1 MTRYTF
7 TEFIKNLCYLRW
19 EPVHSNGKT
28 LRWEPV
34 HINGKHWDGN
44 QYTAMENTVIERNK
58 EEEKIKVKTHHAKCV
73 NCESTEH
80 AMTCVLIVSNSLTLS
95 LNAMISVGHTNVL
108 KKIKINIIKR
118 NV

>member
-1 MTRYTF
+1 MLPDMGTSTQQW
-7 TEFIKNLCYLRW
+7 K
-19 EPVHSNGKT
+19 
-28 LRWEPV
+28 
-34 HINGKHWDGN
+34 
-44 QYTAMENTVIERNK
+44 NTVIERNK
-58 EEEKIKVKTHHAKCV
+58 EEEKIKVKTHHAKWV

-108 KKIKINIIKR
+108 KKIKIKIIKR

>member
-1 MTRYTF
+1 MGTS
-7 TEFIKNLCYLRW
+7 IQQWK
-19 EPVHSNGKT
+19 
-28 LRWEPV
+28 
-34 HINGKHWDGN
+34 
-44 QYTAMENTVIERNK
+44 NTVIERNK
-58 EEEKIKVKTHHAKCV
+58 EEQIKVKTHHAKWV

-108 KKIKINIIKR
+108 KKIKIKIIKR

>member
-1 MTRYTF
+1 MLPEMGTSTQQW
-7 TEFIKNLCYLRW
+7 K
-19 EPVHSNGKT
+19 
-28 LRWEPV
+28 
-34 HINGKHWDGN
+34 
-44 QYTAMENTVIERNK
+44 NTVIERNK
-58 EEEKIKVKTHHAKCV
+58 EEEQIKVKTHHAKWV

-108 KKIKINIIKR
+108 KKIKIKIIKR

>member
-1 MTRYTF
+1 MLPEMGTSTQQW
-7 TEFIKNLCYLRW
+7 K
-19 EPVHSNGKT
+19 
-28 LRWEPV
+28 
-34 HINGKHWDGN
+34 
-44 QYTAMENTVIERNK
+44 NTVIERNK
-58 EEEKIKVKTHHAKCV
+58 EEEKIKVKTHHAKWV

-108 KKIKINIIKR
+108 KKIKIKIIKR